1 MHDNKGSS
9 QIRRGWVMVVGCACS
24 NDIRR
29 ADQLS
34 VEWAL
39 EKLFFFYH
47 RQAASCTS
55 AERDLHSPSADVRVI
70 GNSAMITESGDHEE
84 TVTESAHL
92 WLTFLREPW
101 QGEQRLRG
109 CLWQGQLG
117 RLAQPLVP

>member
-1 MHDNKGSS
+1 
-9 QIRRGWVMVVGCACS
+9 MVVGCACS

-34 VEWAL
+34 VERVFENL
-39 EKLFFFYH
+39 VFLYH

-55 AERDLHSPSADVRVI
+55 AERDLHSPNANGRVV
-70 GNSAMITESGDHEE
+70 GNSGMITESGNHEK

-92 WLTFLREPW
+92 WVIFLREPW

-109 CLWQGQLG
+109 CLWQGRPG